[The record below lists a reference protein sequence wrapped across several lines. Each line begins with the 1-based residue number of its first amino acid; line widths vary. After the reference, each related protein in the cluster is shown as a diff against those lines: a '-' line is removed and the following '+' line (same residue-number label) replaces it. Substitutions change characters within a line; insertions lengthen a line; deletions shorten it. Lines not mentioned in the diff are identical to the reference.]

1 VGKNEQ
7 GRGKGCFYCFI
18 FQCLKQKHMFKYL
31 RTIGIVAVSVFM
43 VASCSGPGEIHEY
56 SVNDLEFSLEGP
68 LFAGPNSGQAE
79 IAVDLAEALG
89 DAYVDG
95 MRISDARLTSATVAP
110 NDSLGFANIN
120 AFVVAF
126 ASDNEDISMQEAA
139 VKNPLE
145 DGAAEASLDVAP
157 EAELGEIM
165 EEGKV
170 YVVLDADLAEDYWDG
185 NRDFKLNFTLELT
198 IK

>member
-1 VGKNEQ
+1 M
-7 GRGKGCFYCFI
+7 
-18 FQCLKQKHMFKYL
+18 LKYFK
-31 RTIGIVAVSVFM
+31 TIGLLVISVLL
-43 VASCSGPGEIHEY
+43 VTSCSGPGEVHEY
-56 SVNDLEFSLEGP
+56 YVNDLEFSLEGP

-79 IAVDLAEALG
+79 ISVDLVEALG
-89 DAYVDG
+89 EAYVDG
-95 MRISDARLTSATVAP
+95 MRISDARLTSASVTP
-110 NDSLGFANIN
+110 NDSLGFNQVN
-120 AFVVAF
+120 AFVVSF
-126 ASDNEDISMQEAA
+126 ASDNEEISMQEAA

-145 DGAAEASLDVAP
+145 VGAIAASLDVAP

>member
-1 VGKNEQ
+1 M
-7 GRGKGCFYCFI
+7 
-18 FQCLKQKHMFKYL
+18 LKYFK
-31 RTIGIVAVSVFM
+31 IIAVY
-43 VASCSGPGEIHEY
+43 AIAALLITGCSGPGEMHEY
-56 SVNDLEFSLEGP
+56 SVNELEFSLEGP

-79 IAVDLAEALG
+79 ISIDLSDALG
-89 DAYVDG
+89 DTYVEG
-95 MRISDARLTSATVAP
+95 MRISDARLTSASVTP

-120 AFVVAF
+120 AFIVSF
-126 ASDNEDISMQEAA
+126 ASDNEDVSMQEAA
-139 VKNPLE
+139 VKNPL
-145 DGAAEASLDVAP
+145 DGGATEASLNVAP

-170 YVVLDADLAEDYWDG
+170 YVILDADLAEDYWDG

>member
-1 VGKNEQ
+1 M
-7 GRGKGCFYCFI
+7 
-18 FQCLKQKHMFKYL
+18 LKYFK
-31 RTIGIVAVSVFM
+31 IIAVY
-43 VASCSGPGEIHEY
+43 AIAALLITGCSGPGEMHEY
-56 SVNDLEFSLEGP
+56 SVNELEFSLEGP

-79 IAVDLAEALG
+79 ISIDLSDALG
-89 DAYVDG
+89 DTYVEG
-95 MRISDARLTSATVAP
+95 MLISDARLTSASVTP

-120 AFVVAF
+120 AFIVSF
-126 ASDNEDISMQEAA
+126 ASDNEDVSMQEAA
-139 VKNPLE
+139 VKNPL
-145 DGAAEASLDVAP
+145 DGGATEASLNVAP

-170 YVVLDADLAEDYWDG
+170 YVILDADLAEDYWDG

>member
-1 VGKNEQ
+1 MTN
-7 GRGKGCFYCFI
+7 Y
-18 FQCLKQKHMFKYL
+18 LKS
-31 RTIGIVAVSVFM
+31 IGVAAISVLM
-43 VASCSGPGEIHEY
+43 ITSCSGPGEMHEY
-56 SVNDLEFSLEGP
+56 TVNDLEFSLEGP

-79 IAVDLAEALG
+79 IAVDLTEVLG
-89 DAYVDG
+89 DAYVEG
-95 MRISDARLTSATVAP
+95 MRISDARLKSATVVP
-110 NDSLGFANIN
+110 NDSLGFDQVN
-120 AFVVAF
+120 AFIVSF
-126 ASDNEDISMQEAA
+126 ASDNEDVSMQEAA
-139 VKNPLE
+139 VKNPLQE
-145 DGAAEASLDVAP
+145 GASETSLDVAA

>member
-1 VGKNEQ
+1 M
-7 GRGKGCFYCFI
+7 
-18 FQCLKQKHMFKYL
+18 LKYFK
-31 RTIGIVAVSVFM
+31 IIAVY
-43 VASCSGPGEIHEY
+43 AIAALLITGCSGPGEMHEY
-56 SVNDLEFSLEGP
+56 SVNELEFSLEGP

-79 IAVDLAEALG
+79 ISIDLSDALG
-89 DAYVDG
+89 DTYVEG
-95 MRISDARLTSATVAP
+95 MLISDARLTSASVTP

-120 AFVVAF
+120 AFIVSF
-126 ASDNEDISMQEAA
+126 ASDNEDVSMKEAA
-139 VKNPLE
+139 VKNPL
-145 DGAAEASLDVAP
+145 DGGATEASLNVAP

-170 YVVLDADLAEDYWDG
+170 YVILDADLAEDYWDG

>member
-1 VGKNEQ
+1 
-7 GRGKGCFYCFI
+7 
-18 FQCLKQKHMFKYL
+18 LKYFK
-31 RTIGIVAVSVFM
+31 IIAVYAI
-43 VASCSGPGEIHEY
+43 ASLLITGCSGPGEMHEY
-56 SVNDLEFSLEGP
+56 SVNELEFSLEGP

-79 IAVDLAEALG
+79 ISIDLSDALG
-89 DAYVDG
+89 DTYVEG
-95 MRISDARLTSATVAP
+95 MRISDARLTSASVTP

-120 AFVVAF
+120 AFIVSF
-126 ASDNEDISMQEAA
+126 ASDNEDVSMQEAA
-139 VKNPLE
+139 VKNPL
-145 DGAAEASLDVAP
+145 DGGATEASLNVAP

-170 YVVLDADLAEDYWDG
+170 YVILDADLAEDYWDG

>member
-1 VGKNEQ
+1 M
-7 GRGKGCFYCFI
+7 
-18 FQCLKQKHMFKYL
+18 LKYFK
-31 RTIGIVAVSVFM
+31 TIGVPAIA
-43 VASCSGPGEIHEY
+43 ALLIITGCTGPGEMHEY
-56 SVNDLEFSLEGP
+56 SVNELEFSLEGP
-68 LFAGPNSGQAE
+68 LFAGPNSDQAE
-79 IAVDLAEALG
+79 ITIDLSDALG
-89 DAYVDG
+89 DAYVEG
-95 MRISDARLTSATVAP
+95 MRISDARLKSATVLP
-110 NDSLGFANIN
+110 NDSLGFNQVN
-120 AFVVAF
+120 AFVVSF

-145 DGAAEASLDVAP
+145 ESATAASLNVAP

>member
-1 VGKNEQ
+1 MTN
-7 GRGKGCFYCFI
+7 Y
-18 FQCLKQKHMFKYL
+18 LKS
-31 RTIGIVAVSVFM
+31 IGIAAISVLM
-43 VASCSGPGEIHEY
+43 ITSCSGPGEMHEY
-56 SVNDLEFSLEGP
+56 TVDDLEFSLEGP

-79 IAVDLAEALG
+79 IAVDLTEVLG
-89 DAYVDG
+89 DAYVEG
-95 MRISDARLTSATVAP
+95 MRISDARLKSATVVP
-110 NDSLGFANIN
+110 NDSLGFDQVN
-120 AFVVAF
+120 AFIVSF
-126 ASDNEDISMQEAA
+126 ASDNEDVSMQEAA

-145 DGAAEASLDVAP
+145 EDAAEASLDVAV

>member
-1 VGKNEQ
+1 MTN
-7 GRGKGCFYCFI
+7 Y
-18 FQCLKQKHMFKYL
+18 LKS
-31 RTIGIVAVSVFM
+31 IGIAAISVLM
-43 VASCSGPGEIHEY
+43 ITSCSGPGEMHEY
-56 SVNDLEFSLEGP
+56 TVNDLEFSLEGP

-79 IAVDLAEALG
+79 IAVDLTEVLG
-89 DAYVDG
+89 DAYVEG

-120 AFVVAF
+120 AFVVSF

-145 DGAAEASLDVAP
+145 DGAAEASLNVAP

-170 YVVLDADLAEDYWDG
+170 YVVLDADLVDDYWDG
-185 NRDFKLNFTLELT
+185 NREFKLNFTLELT

>member
-1 VGKNEQ
+1 MYK
-7 GRGKGCFYCFI
+7 F
-18 FQCLKQKHMFKYL
+18 LK
-31 RTIGIVAVSVFM
+31 TAGIVAVSVLM
-43 VASCSGPGEIHEY
+43 VTSCSGPGEVHEY
-56 SVNDLEFSLEGP
+56 EVNDLEFSLEGP
-68 LFAGPNSGQAE
+68 LFAGPNGAQTE
-79 IAVDLAEALG
+79 ISIDLADVLGEAFEE
-89 DAYVDG
+89 G
-95 MRISDARLTSATVAP
+95 MRISDARLKTATVFP
-110 NDSLGFANIN
+110 HDSLGFSQIN

-126 ASDNEDISMQEAA
+126 ASDNEDVSMQEAA

-145 DGAAEASLDVAP
+145 EGAAEAVLDVAP

-165 EEGKV
+165 EDGKV

>member
-1 VGKNEQ
+1 
-7 GRGKGCFYCFI
+7 
-18 FQCLKQKHMFKYL
+18 MFKNL
-31 RTIGIVAVSVFM
+31 RTIGIAAISIFM

-79 IAVDLAEALG
+79 ILIDLSEALG
-89 DAYVDG
+89 EGYVEG
-95 MRISDARLTSATVAP
+95 MSIRDARLTSATVVS

-120 AFVVAF
+120 AFIVSF
-126 ASDNEDISMQEAA
+126 ASDNEDVSMQEAA
-139 VKNPLE
+139 VKNPI
-145 DGAAEASLDVAP
+145 DASLTSESLNVAP

-165 EEGKV
+165 SDGKV

>member
-1 VGKNEQ
+1 
-7 GRGKGCFYCFI
+7 
-18 FQCLKQKHMFKYL
+18 MFKYL
-31 RTIGIVAVSVFM
+31 RTIGIVAISVFM

-56 SVNDLEFSLEGP
+56 SVSDLEFSLEGP

-126 ASDNEDISMQEAA
+126 ASDNEDISMQEEHI
-139 VKNPLE
+139 N
-145 DGAAEASLDVAP
+145 S
-157 EAELGEIM
+157 II
-165 EEGKV
+165 
-170 YVVLDADLAEDYWDG
+170 
-185 NRDFKLNFTLELT
+185 TSS
-198 IK
+198 

>member
-1 VGKNEQ
+1 M
-7 GRGKGCFYCFI
+7 
-18 FQCLKQKHMFKYL
+18 LKYFK
-31 RTIGIVAVSVFM
+31 IIAVY
-43 VASCSGPGEIHEY
+43 AIAALLITGCSGPGEMHEY
-56 SVNDLEFSLEGP
+56 SVNELEFSLEGP

-79 IAVDLAEALG
+79 ISIDLSDALG
-89 DAYVDG
+89 DTYVEG
-95 MRISDARLTSATVAP
+95 MRISDARLTSASVTP

-120 AFVVAF
+120 AFIVSF
-126 ASDNEDISMQEAA
+126 ASDNEDVSMQEAA
-139 VKNPLE
+139 VKNPL
-145 DGAAEASLDVAP
+145 DGGATEASLNVAP

>member
-1 VGKNEQ
+1 
-7 GRGKGCFYCFI
+7 
-18 FQCLKQKHMFKYL
+18 M
-31 RTIGIVAVSVFM
+31 
-43 VASCSGPGEIHEY
+43 
-56 SVNDLEFSLEGP
+56 
-68 LFAGPNSGQAE
+68 
-79 IAVDLAEALG
+79 G
-89 DAYVDG
+89 DDYVEG
-95 MRISDARLTSATVAP
+95 MRISDARLKSALVLP
-110 NDSLGFANIN
+110 NDSLGFAQIN
-120 AFVVAF
+120 AFVVSF

-145 DGAAEASLDVAP
+145 EGAAQASLNVAP

>member
-1 VGKNEQ
+1 MNK
-7 GRGKGCFYCFI
+7 F
-18 FQCLKQKHMFKYL
+18 LK
-31 RTIGIVAVSVFM
+31 TAGIVAVSVLM
-43 VASCSGPGEIHEY
+43 ITSCSGPGEVHEY
-56 SVNDLEFSLEGP
+56 AVNDLEFSLEGP
-68 LFAGPNSGQAE
+68 LFAGPNGAQTE
-79 IAVDLAEALG
+79 ISIDLADVLGEAFEE
-89 DAYVDG
+89 G
-95 MRISDARLTSATVAP
+95 MRISDARLKTATVFP
-110 NDSLGFANIN
+110 HDSLGFAQIN

-126 ASDNEDISMQEAA
+126 ASDNEDVSMQEAA

-145 DGAAEASLDVAP
+145 QGAAEAILDVAP

-165 EEGKV
+165 EDGKV

>member
-1 VGKNEQ
+1 MTN
-7 GRGKGCFYCFI
+7 Y
-18 FQCLKQKHMFKYL
+18 LKS
-31 RTIGIVAVSVFM
+31 IGIAAISVLM
-43 VASCSGPGEIHEY
+43 ITSCSGPGEMHEY
-56 SVNDLEFSLEGP
+56 TVNDLEFSLEGP

-79 IAVDLAEALG
+79 IAVDLTEVLG
-89 DAYVDG
+89 DAYVEG
-95 MRISDARLTSATVAP
+95 MRISDARLKSATVVP
-110 NDSLGFANIN
+110 NDSLGFDQVN
-120 AFVVAF
+120 AFIVSF
-126 ASDNEDISMQEAA
+126 ASDNEDVSMQEAA

-145 DGAAEASLDVAP
+145 EDAAEASLDVAV

>member
-1 VGKNEQ
+1 MTN
-7 GRGKGCFYCFI
+7 Y
-18 FQCLKQKHMFKYL
+18 LKS
-31 RTIGIVAVSVFM
+31 IGIAAISVLM
-43 VASCSGPGEIHEY
+43 ITSCSGPGEMHEY
-56 SVNDLEFSLEGP
+56 AVNDLEFSLEGP

-79 IAVDLAEALG
+79 IAVDLTEFLG
-89 DAYVDG
+89 DAYVEG
-95 MRISDARLTSATVAP
+95 MRISDARLKSATVVP
-110 NDSLGFANIN
+110 NDSLGFDQVN
-120 AFVVAF
+120 AFIVSF
-126 ASDNEDISMQEAA
+126 ASDNEDVSMQEAA

-145 DGAAEASLDVAP
+145 EGAAEASLDVAA

>member
-1 VGKNEQ
+1 MLGDTAL
-7 GRGKGCFYCFI
+7 FI
-18 FQCLKQKHMFKYL
+18 VLYFRFLKRSIMYKFLK
-31 RTIGIVAVSVFM
+31 TAGIVAVSVLM
-43 VASCSGPGEIHEY
+43 ITSCSGPGEVHEY
-56 SVNDLEFSLEGP
+56 AVNDLEFSLEGP
-68 LFAGPNSGQAE
+68 LFAGPNGAQTE
-79 IAVDLAEALG
+79 ISIDLADVLGEAFEE
-89 DAYVDG
+89 G
-95 MRISDARLTSATVAP
+95 MRISDARLKTATVFP
-110 NDSLGFANIN
+110 HDSLGFAQIN

-126 ASDNEDISMQEAA
+126 ASDNEDVSMQEAA

-145 DGAAEASLDVAP
+145 EGAAEAILDVAP

-165 EEGKV
+165 EDGKV